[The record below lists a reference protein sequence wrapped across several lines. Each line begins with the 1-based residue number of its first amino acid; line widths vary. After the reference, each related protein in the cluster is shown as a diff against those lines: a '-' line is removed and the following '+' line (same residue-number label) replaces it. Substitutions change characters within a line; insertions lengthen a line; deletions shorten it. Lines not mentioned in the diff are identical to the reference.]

1 MNLEGKVAIVT
12 GGASPRGEAIAL
24 ALAQAGA
31 KVCVSDLNPDKA
43 EQVADQIK
51 ANGGEAITALGDVG
65 NKFQCVSIVEA
76 TREAYG
82 QIDILV
88 NNAEI
93 ETSSS
98 VLKLDEWEWDRTMEI
113 NLKAKFFMSQL
124 VGRVMSW
131 ENQERGGVIINIAS
145 QAGVNVPLE
154 GRAAYCAAMAGV
166 VGFGREC
173 GREFAD
179 FGVRVHTLLPEFDLT
194 NYSSL
199 CDEILAFCID
209 LKNSSCE

>member
-1 MNLEGKVAIVT
+1 MEGKVAIVT
-12 GGASPRGEAIAL
+12 GAASPRGEAIAL
-24 ALAQAGA
+24 ALAKAGA

-43 EQVADQIK
+43 ERVADQIK
-51 ANGGEAITALGDVG
+51 ALGSEAITALGDVG

-76 TREAYG
+76 TREAFG

-173 GREFAD
+173 AREFAE
-179 FGVRVHTLLPEFDLT
+179 FGVRVHTLLPEFGLNKFDDL
-194 NYSSL
+194 SREIVEFSL
-199 CDEILAFCID
+199 G
-209 LKNSSCE
+209 KSTSN